1 MGGLKIFIDPV
12 DWWTTVGTGLAH
24 EDSIIGRGSFVGD
37 AAVDSGAAGGYVAVV
52 DAVIDIPGNIGT
64 IWDYYTDDD
73 DDDDDW
79 CYITT
84 AVMNSEGHDNS
95 PELKSMRHLRDRFV
109 NWFAAE
115 EVNNYYKTA
124 PSIVAGINRQ
134 PQKREIYHHL
144 HSEFIVPAHKQVT
157 QGNYGSAYKIYKN
170 MVNHTRRFAAD
181 SGEGCFDD
189 FGGTI
194 LHNSNGRGHKVTVKI
209 TCDGETMYDTEMSG
223 STKREKAGNTLLYLP
238 SNKSFKITKPG
249 TWKVTIASLAS
260 HAECATPKLDKTW
273 TITVPKPAGWDES
286 APIIQT
292 QTEDVKAITAEVNT
306 KLKELGLKEGTDPL
320 TIFAGIV
327 IGGGILTW
335 GLLSYLGSDSK
346 KVPDEE

>member
-1 MGGLKIFIDPV
+1 
-12 DWWTTVGTGLAH
+12 
-24 EDSIIGRGSFVGD
+24 
-37 AAVDSGAAGGYVAVV
+37 
-52 DAVIDIPGNIGT
+52 
-64 IWDYYTDDD
+64 
-73 DDDDDW
+73 
-79 CYITT
+79 
-84 AVMNSEGHDNS
+84 
-95 PELKSMRHLRDRFV
+95 
-109 NWFAAE
+109 
-115 EVNNYYKTA
+115 
-124 PSIVAGINRQ
+124 
-134 PQKREIYHHL
+134 
-144 HSEFIVPAHKQVT
+144 
-157 QGNYGSAYKIYKN
+157 

-189 FGGTI
+189 LGGTI

-223 STKREKAGNTLLYLP
+223 STKREKAGNNLLYLP